1 MRALVADDDRV
12 TATIV
17 MNLLK
22 SSTLEVSMVHDVNAA
37 WELLSSDTPPA
48 LAIVDWMMPG
58 IDGLELCRRIRQEP
72 RLAQTH
78 IILLTGK
85 RDQSDVVAGL
95 DAGAD
100 DYIVKPFQFEQLR
113 TRVHAG
119 VRTAMLRER
128 MAQNVAQVEAA
139 DKSSGTAA
147 PDIDARRG
155 WLELAKDAV
164 TRSQRYRRPL
174 GGLTQATADVVS
186 REVAPPLEAR
196 PDSPIA
202 STPEAPQETK

>member
-22 SSTLEVSMVHDVNAA
+22 SSSVEVSMVHDGDAA

-72 RLAQTH
+72 RLAKTH

-100 DYIVKPFQFEQLR
+100 DYIVKPFQ
-113 TRVHAG
+113 
-119 VRTAMLRER
+119 
-128 MAQNVAQVEAA
+128 
-139 DKSSGTAA
+139 
-147 PDIDARRG
+147 
-155 WLELAKDAV
+155 
-164 TRSQRYRRPL
+164 
-174 GGLTQATADVVS
+174 
-186 REVAPPLEAR
+186 
-196 PDSPIA
+196 
-202 STPEAPQETK
+202 

>member
-22 SSTLEVSMVHDVNAA
+22 SSTVEVSMVHDGSAA

-72 RLAQTH
+72 RLAKIH

-85 RDQSDVVAGL
+85 RDQTDVVAGL

-119 VRTAMLRER
+119 VRIAMLRER
-128 MAQNVAQVEAA
+128 MAQNVAEVQAA

-147 PDIDARRG
+147 LDIDTRRG
-155 WLELAKDAV
+155 WLELAKDGV

-174 GGLTQATADVVS
+174 GGLMQAAGDVVS
-186 REVAPPLEAR
+186 REVAPPLGAR

-202 STPEAPQETK
+202 PTPATPQETK